1 MEYQKYTDLNIKGGK
16 MKTIINYITSTLLTT
31 IVYYLGGLDTA
42 MKTLLILMI
51 LDYAT
56 GICKAIINKRL
67 NSIIGAKGIIK
78 KVGYLIVVALSFLLD
93 GIIGDT
99 GAIRNLVVYFFVAN
113 EGISIIENWGAM
125 GLPLPAKIL
134 EVLEQ
139 IKHEKG
145 GN

>member
-1 MEYQKYTDLNIKGGK
+1 

-31 IVYYLGGLDTA
+31 VVYYLGGLDIA
-42 MKTLLILMI
+42 MKTLLILMV

-56 GICKAIINKRL
+56 GICKSIVNKKI

-78 KVGYLIVVALSFLLD
+78 KVGYLVIVAVSVLLD
-93 GIIGDT
+93 EIVGNT

-113 EGISIIENWGAM
+113 EGISILENWGKI
-125 GLPLPAKIL
+125 GLPLPPKVL

-139 IKHEKG
+139 IKSDNG
-145 GN
+145 GKKNGS